1 MRCECST
8 WINRVKPNIQL
19 PDTYRHLSIPEGIRS
34 AMSRNPSKTAY
45 KHGSNI
51 RTYKDLVKRMDRISS
66 GLLHHLKP
74 SEDHAAIVAS
84 NSIEY
89 MEIVLGASQ
98 AGIPVATVNPKLSD
112 KEIKAICD
120 DAEAKILFVDK
131 ASYITLENIVF
142 STVEKIVVI
151 ENELE
156 DWIMNSKPLTESPV
170 IMEWDVFTMPYT
182 SGTTGKPKGVLVP
195 HRSRILTLFGMAVE
209 YGCYSPDDRFLA
221 IAPMCHGAG
230 MIFSLAPIF
239 FGGYAEIMDFFDPEI
254 VLRTMN
260 NENITGFF
268 GVPTH
273 FHGIFSLEQSILNNS
288 KPHQLKSIISNAAA
302 LPQQVKEQIIEHFGE
317 GLLHETYGSTEGGI
331 ISNLRPDDQL
341 KKLQCVG
348 QAFPCTEIKTLT
360 ESGTIC
366 EPNEIGELFSTSPY
380 LFNGYWKR
388 PDETKEALV
397 DGWLTVGDMARQDED
412 GYLYI
417 VDRKKDMVIS
427 GGINIYPREIEDVLY
442 NHPNIEDVAVIGVPD
457 EKWGESLKAFI
468 VANNPG
474 ELQSEDVLS
483 FCEQNI
489 SKIKTPKMIEFIDTI
504 PRNANGKVLKTALKK
519 DA

>member
-1 MRCECST
+1 M
-8 WINRVKPNIQL
+8 
-19 PDTYRHLSIPEGIRS
+19 
-34 AMSRNPSKTAY
+34 
-45 KHGSNI
+45 
-51 RTYKDLVKRMDRISS
+51 
-66 GLLHHLKP
+66 
-74 SEDHAAIVAS
+74 
-84 NSIEY
+84 
-89 MEIVLGASQ
+89 
-98 AGIPVATVNPKLSD
+98 
-112 KEIKAICD
+112 
-120 DAEAKILFVDK
+120 
-131 ASYITLENIVF
+131 
-142 STVEKIVVI
+142 
-151 ENELE
+151 
-156 DWIMNSKPLTESPV
+156 
-170 IMEWDVFTMPYT
+170 
-182 SGTTGKPKGVLVP
+182 
-195 HRSRILTLFGMAVE
+195 
-209 YGCYSPDDRFLA
+209 
-221 IAPMCHGAG
+221 
-230 MIFSLAPIF
+230 
-239 FGGYAEIMDFFDPEI
+239 
-254 VLRTMN
+254 
-260 NENITGFF
+260 
-268 GVPTH
+268 
-273 FHGIFSLEQSILNNS
+273 QSILNTS
-288 KPHQLKSIISNAAA
+288 KPRQLKSIISNAAA
-302 LPQQVKEQIIEHFGE
+302 LPQQMKGQIIEHFGE

-442 NHPNIEDVAVIGVPD
+442 NHPHIEDVAVIGVPD

-468 VANNPG
+468 VTNNPD

-489 SKIKTPKMIEFIDTI
+489 SKIKTPKIIEFIDTI